1 MATAAHNAGH
11 GSVPSLGPERPVV
24 WPRRVRHKLSN
35 GLEIV
40 MVESHTIP
48 KFTAELYFRSGNAVA
63 PVPGLADMTATVART
78 GTARRT
84 SRQIEED
91 LRRWGADLSTGS
103 GADTSAISFSGL
115 SEFSKPL
122 IELAAEIA
130 REAAFPEDQVVRERR
145 QKVEELRIART
156 TPGFLAAE
164 RLRKT
169 LFGAHPYANY
179 APTEKQVEAY
189 SREALMAY
197 YRDYYRPGNALLVAV
212 GEFSPDA
219 LIAEIESA
227 LGDWTGTPP
236 AVPAQP
242 APNAAR
248 ARRVYLV
255 HVPGAVQ
262 AEILI
267 GNMAIT
273 RKNPDWLKLGLANN
287 IFGGAFNSRL
297 VMNIRE
303 QKGYTYSPRSG
314 VNSLRQYGFFTV
326 SAAVR
331 NDVVAASLTEIFYE
345 LDRIRSLP
353 VADGELADA
362 IQYMS
367 GVFSL
372 GLGTQDGI
380 AGQLGTVL
388 LNDLPDD
395 YLETYRE
402 RVRKLTSADVLDAA
416 RKYFD
421 SPNVQIVI
429 AGDRE
434 AIAEQAALFG
444 EVETFDAQ
452 GEQIGNG
459 ARSN

>member
-1 MATAAHNAGH
+1 MATAAANPVH
-11 GSVPSLGPERPVV
+11 GTVPPLGPERPVV

-40 MVESHTIP
+40 LVESHTIP

-63 PVPGLADMTATVART
+63 PIPGLAEMTATVART
-78 GTARRT
+78 GTSRRT

-91 LRRWGADLSTGS
+91 LRRWGADLSTGA

-122 IELAAEIA
+122 IDLAAEIA
-130 REAAFPEDQVVRERR
+130 REAALPDDQVVREKR
-145 QKVEELRIART
+145 QKIEELRIART

-179 APTEKQVEAY
+179 APMEKQVEEY
-189 SREALMAY
+189 SREALLSF
-197 YRDYYRPGNALLVAV
+197 YRSYYRPAGALLVAV
-212 GEFSPDA
+212 GEFVPEK

-227 LGDWTGTPP
+227 MGDWTGAPP
-236 AVPAQP
+236 AMAAKSPIPAAQG
-242 APNAAR
+242 
-248 ARRVYLV
+248 RRIYLV
-255 HVPGAVQ
+255 NVPGAVQ
-262 AEILI
+262 AEILV

-273 RKNPDWLKLGLANN
+273 RKNPDWLKLALANN
-287 IFGGAFNSRL
+287 IYGGAFNSRL

-303 QKGYTYSPRSG
+303 QKGYTYSPRSAMHP
-314 VNSLRQYGFFTV
+314 LRQHGFFTV

-345 LDRIRSLP
+345 LDRMRSLP
-353 VADGELADA
+353 VEQLELADA
-362 IQYMS
+362 LHYMT

-388 LNDLPDD
+388 LNELPDD

-402 RVRKLTSADVLDAA
+402 RVRRLTSADVIDAA

-421 SPNVQIVI
+421 SAHAQIVI
-429 AGDRE
+429 AGDRG
-434 AIAEQAALFG
+434 AIGEQAALFG

-452 GEQIGNG
+452 GNRI
-459 ARSN
+459 

>member
-1 MATAAHNAGH
+1 MMATPAQDSAYGTI
-11 GSVPSLGPERPVV
+11 PPLGPERPVV

-40 MVESHTIP
+40 LVESHTIP
-48 KFTAELYFRSGNAVA
+48 KFTAEIYFRSGNAVA
-63 PVPGLADMTATVART
+63 PIPGLADMTATVART
-78 GTARRT
+78 GTTRRT

-130 REAAFPEDQVVRERR
+130 REAAFPDEQVVRERR

-169 LFGAHPYANY
+169 LFGAHPYANF
-179 APTEKQVEAY
+179 APTEKQVEGY

-197 YRDYYRPGNALLVAV
+197 YRDYYGPEGALFVAV
-212 GEFSPDA
+212 GEFSPEK

-236 AVPAQP
+236 AISAQP
-242 APNAAR
+242 APHAAK
-248 ARRVYLV
+248 ARSVYLV

-262 AEILI
+262 AEILV
-267 GNMAIT
+267 GNLAIT
-273 RKNPDWLKLGLANN
+273 RKDPNWLKLGLANN
-287 IFGGAFNSRL
+287 IYGGAFNSRL

-314 VNSLRQYGFFTV
+314 MNPLRQYGFFTV

-345 LDRIRSLP
+345 LDRMRSLP
-353 VADGELADA
+353 VGDGELADA
-362 IQYMS
+362 IQYMT

-388 LNDLPDD
+388 LNELPDD

-402 RVRKLTSADVLDAA
+402 RVRKLTSADVLEAA

-421 SPNVQIVI
+421 SPHAQIVI

-434 AIAEQAALFG
+434 AIGGQAELFG
-444 EVETFDAQ
+444 DVEVFDAQ
-452 GEQIGNG
+452 GN
-459 ARSN
+459 RL